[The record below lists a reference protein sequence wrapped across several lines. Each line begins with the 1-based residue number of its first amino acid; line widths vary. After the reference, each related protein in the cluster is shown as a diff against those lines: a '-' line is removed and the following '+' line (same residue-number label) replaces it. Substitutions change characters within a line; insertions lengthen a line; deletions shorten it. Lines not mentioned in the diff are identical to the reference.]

1 MKRSVLI
8 AFMLMLSASMAFAQ
22 AGSVGVFADA
32 GATNCNFADAG
43 GLVQVQIVHVNV
55 PCATAS
61 QFKLEAPAGWVHLGD
76 TWNFQ
81 TVIGSSIA
89 GVSVAY
95 GADLAGLV
103 VLGSVNFFG
112 ASLPA
117 CTLFGI
123 VADPTALSGEIEAVD
138 CDTFKVFPT
147 GGSGIV
153 NPDVD
158 CNCTTPVQETT
169 WGGVKALYN

>member
-8 AFMLMLSASMAFAQ
+8 AFMLVLSASMVFAQ
-22 AGSVGVFADA
+22 AGSIGVFADA

-43 GLVQVQIVHVNV
+43 GLVQVNIVHVNS
-55 PCATAS
+55 PGATAS
-61 QFKLEAPAGWVHLGD
+61 QFKLATPAGWVHLGD
-76 TWNFQ
+76 TWNFA

-95 GADLAGLV
+95 GTCLASPV
-103 VLGSVNFFG
+103 ALGAVNFFG
-112 ASLPA
+112 ASVTA

-123 VADPTALSGEIEAVD
+123 VADPSALSGEIEAVD
-138 CDTFKVFPT
+138 CASFKVFPT